1 MTQPSA
7 RDMAEAVDY
16 AAEQLDKL
24 TDDTNGQKR
33 KRMKK
38 HWVNDYLKAKGLLP
52 QQVHLSHVLPK
63 TPVKS
68 R

>member
-24 TDDTNGQKR
+24 TDVVTNGQKR

-52 QQVHLSHVLPK
+52 QQVLSHVLPK

>member
-24 TDDTNGQKR
+24 TVTNGQKR

>member
-1 MTQPSA
+1 MSQPSA
-7 RDMAEAVDY
+7 GELAEAVEY
-16 AAEQLDKL
+16 AAEQLEKL
-24 TDDTNGQKR
+24 TDVNGQKR

-38 HWVNDYLKAKGLLP
+38 HWINDYLKAKGLLP
-52 QQVHLSHVLPK
+52 QQLLSPVLPK